1 MKLYSLTSS
10 LIKQL
15 FVFKLSDLKDSKAL
29 LFSLIYLALVILLS
43 NYFFIDLVQFFKTVA
58 NLIDP
63 SIDGN
68 QYLWLSI
75 VLFAFSLI
83 YVFLKSLLETLLKIL
98 LRNKIQVIQFK
109 ASLVCFF
116 VVSVIIATSVLACSN
131 KVNSEF
137 NKSSL
142 DIRTIQNIDK
152 LALTNNVDY
161 KLYVSKVPYLY
172 QKANLKVE
180 PYVLSFDG
188 IALKNEEQLVVTRPN
203 DPHFFLIAHG
213 YKFCKISDNTAFFVK
228 GDKLE
233 TTLENAGFILTDYY
247 FKKSINLKKLAK
259 LNHLK
264 FTEDKSIYIESTKK
278 SIKKTEL
285 EYLIKGNYLI
295 KLELAYNHEINN
307 EDLATFKLTA
317 SNKQI
322 TIYTTSINK
331 NACTDNKCKLIIPL
345 EIKENYHGVE
355 FLVEPLNNNSL
366 YLSQLEY
373 SKLQN

>member
-1 MKLYSLTSS
+1 MKYVFLISSKIKTLFLFNITAINSSKSLAFAILYISS
-10 LIKQL
+10 IICLSSCF
-15 FVFKLSDLKDSKAL
+15 FV
-29 LFSLIYLALVILLS
+29 
-43 NYFFIDLVQFFKTVA
+43 DLVEFFKTAA

-63 SIDGN
+63 YIGGN
-68 QYLWLSI
+68 HYIWFFI
-75 VLFAFSLI
+75 VLLSCVLI
-83 YVFLKSLLETLLKIL
+83 YIFLKSLLEVLLKIFFRNNIQSIQIKFSFISFIIVAVIIVTGL
-98 LRNKIQVIQFK
+98 LACFNKIN
-109 ASLVCFF
+109 SE
-116 VVSVIIATSVLACSN
+116 LALRKHDIVTIRKINNLLSN
-131 KVNSEF
+131 K
-137 NKSSL
+137 K
-142 DIRTIQNIDK
+142 
-152 LALTNNVDY
+152 VDY

-233 TTLENAGFILTDYY
+233 TTLEKAGFLLTDYY
-247 FKKSINLKKLAK
+247 FKKSINLKKQAK

-264 FTEDKSIYIESTKK
+264 FTEDKGIYIESTKK
-278 SIKKTEL
+278 SIKKTEH

-295 KLELAYNHEINN
+295 KLELAFNQEINN
-307 EDLATFKLTA
+307 GELATFKLTA

-355 FLVEPLNNNSL
+355 FLVEPLNNNSF

>member
-1 MKLYSLTSS
+1 MKYVFLISSKIKTLFLFNITAINSSKSLAFAILYISS
-10 LIKQL
+10 IICLSSCF
-15 FVFKLSDLKDSKAL
+15 FV
-29 LFSLIYLALVILLS
+29 
-43 NYFFIDLVQFFKTVA
+43 DLVEFFKTAA

-63 SIDGN
+63 YIGGN
-68 QYLWLSI
+68 HYIWFFI
-75 VLFAFSLI
+75 VLLSFVLI
-83 YVFLKSLLETLLKIL
+83 YIFLKSLLEVLLKIFFRNNIQSIQIKFSFISFIIVAVIIVTGL
-98 LRNKIQVIQFK
+98 LACFNKIN
-109 ASLVCFF
+109 SE
-116 VVSVIIATSVLACSN
+116 LALRKHDIVTIRKINNLLSN
-131 KVNSEF
+131 K
-137 NKSSL
+137 K
-142 DIRTIQNIDK
+142 
-152 LALTNNVDY
+152 VDY

-233 TTLENAGFILTDYY
+233 TTLENAGFLLTDYY

-264 FTEDKSIYIESTKK
+264 FTEDKGIYIESTKK

-322 TIYTTSINK
+322 TLYTTSINK
-331 NACTDNKCKLIIPL
+331 NSCTDNKCKLIIPL

-355 FLVEPLNNNSL
+355 FLVESLNNNSL
-366 YLSQLEY
+366 YLSLLEY

>member
-1 MKLYSLTSS
+1 MKYVFLISSKIKTLFLFNITAINSSKSLAFAILYISS
-10 LIKQL
+10 IICLSSCF
-15 FVFKLSDLKDSKAL
+15 FV
-29 LFSLIYLALVILLS
+29 
-43 NYFFIDLVQFFKTVA
+43 DLVEFFKTAA

-63 SIDGN
+63 YIGGN
-68 QYLWLSI
+68 HYIWFFI
-75 VLFAFSLI
+75 VLLSCVLI
-83 YVFLKSLLETLLKIL
+83 YIFLKSLLEVLLKIFFRNNIQSIQIKFSFISFIIVAVIIVTGL
-98 LRNKIQVIQFK
+98 LACFNKIN
-109 ASLVCFF
+109 SE
-116 VVSVIIATSVLACSN
+116 LALRKHDIVTIRKINNLLSN
-131 KVNSEF
+131 K
-137 NKSSL
+137 K
-142 DIRTIQNIDK
+142 
-152 LALTNNVDY
+152 VDY

-233 TTLENAGFILTDYY
+233 TTLENAGFLLTDYY

-264 FTEDKSIYIESTKK
+264 FTEDKGIYIESTKK

-322 TIYTTSINK
+322 TLYTTSINK
-331 NACTDNKCKLIIPL
+331 NSCTDNKCKLIIPL

-355 FLVEPLNNNSL
+355 FLVESLNNNSL
-366 YLSQLEY
+366 YLSLLEY

>member
-1 MKLYSLTSS
+1 MKYVFLISSKIKTLFLFNITAINSSKSLAFAILYISS
-10 LIKQL
+10 IICLSSCF
-15 FVFKLSDLKDSKAL
+15 FV
-29 LFSLIYLALVILLS
+29 
-43 NYFFIDLVQFFKTVA
+43 DLVEFFKTAA

-63 SIDGN
+63 YIGGN
-68 QYLWLSI
+68 HYIWFFI
-75 VLFAFSLI
+75 VLLSCVLI
-83 YVFLKSLLETLLKIL
+83 YIFLKSLLEVLLKIFFRNNIQSIQIKFSFISFIIVAVIIVTGL
-98 LRNKIQVIQFK
+98 LACFNKIN
-109 ASLVCFF
+109 SE
-116 VVSVIIATSVLACSN
+116 LALRKHDIVTIRKINNLLSN
-131 KVNSEF
+131 K
-137 NKSSL
+137 K
-142 DIRTIQNIDK
+142 
-152 LALTNNVDY
+152 VDY

-233 TTLENAGFILTDYY
+233 TTLEKAGFLLTDYY
-247 FKKSINLKKLAK
+247 FKKSINLKKQAK

-264 FTEDKSIYIESTKK
+264 FTEDKGIYIESTKK
-278 SIKKTEL
+278 SIKKTEH

-295 KLELAYNHEINN
+295 KLELAFNQEINN
-307 EDLATFKLTA
+307 GELATFKLTA

>member
-1 MKLYSLTSS
+1 MKYVFLISSKIKTLFLFNITAINSSKSLAFAILYISS
-10 LIKQL
+10 IICLSSCF
-15 FVFKLSDLKDSKAL
+15 FV
-29 LFSLIYLALVILLS
+29 
-43 NYFFIDLVQFFKTVA
+43 DLVEFFKTAA

-63 SIDGN
+63 YIGGN
-68 QYLWLSI
+68 HYIWFFI
-75 VLFAFSLI
+75 VLLSFVLI
-83 YVFLKSLLETLLKIL
+83 YIFLKSLLEVLLKIFFRNNIQSIQIKFSFISFIIVAVIIVTGL
-98 LRNKIQVIQFK
+98 LACFNKIN
-109 ASLVCFF
+109 SE
-116 VVSVIIATSVLACSN
+116 LALRKHDIVTIRKINNLLSN
-131 KVNSEF
+131 K
-137 NKSSL
+137 K
-142 DIRTIQNIDK
+142 
-152 LALTNNVDY
+152 VDY

-233 TTLENAGFILTDYY
+233 TTLENAGFLLTDYY

-264 FTEDKSIYIESTKK
+264 FTEDKGIYIESTKK
-278 SIKKTEL
+278 SIKKTEH

-295 KLELAYNHEINN
+295 KLELAFNQEINN
-307 EDLATFKLTA
+307 GELATFKLTA

-355 FLVEPLNNNSL
+355 FLVEPLNSNSL

>member
-1 MKLYSLTSS
+1 MKYVFLISSKIKTLFLFNITAINSSKSLAFAILYISS
-10 LIKQL
+10 IICLSSCF
-15 FVFKLSDLKDSKAL
+15 FV
-29 LFSLIYLALVILLS
+29 
-43 NYFFIDLVQFFKTVA
+43 DLVEFFKTAA

-63 SIDGN
+63 YIGGN
-68 QYLWLSI
+68 HYIWFFI
-75 VLFAFSLI
+75 VLLSFVLI
-83 YVFLKSLLETLLKIL
+83 YIFLKSLLEVLLKIFFRNNIQSIQIKFSFISFIIVAVIIVTGL
-98 LRNKIQVIQFK
+98 LACFNKIN
-109 ASLVCFF
+109 SE
-116 VVSVIIATSVLACSN
+116 LALRKHDIVTIRKINNLLSN
-131 KVNSEF
+131 K
-137 NKSSL
+137 K
-142 DIRTIQNIDK
+142 
-152 LALTNNVDY
+152 VDY

-233 TTLENAGFILTDYY
+233 TTLENAGFLLTDYY

-264 FTEDKSIYIESTKK
+264 FTEDKGIYIESTKK

-322 TIYTTSINK
+322 TLYTTSINK
-331 NACTDNKCKLIIPL
+331 NSCTDNKCKLIIPL

-355 FLVEPLNNNSL
+355 FLVESLNCMRL
-366 YLSQLEY
+366 VCQRC
-373 SKLQN
+373 

>member
-1 MKLYSLTSS
+1 MKYVFLISSKIKTLFLFNITAINSSKSLAFAILYISS
-10 LIKQL
+10 IICLSSCF
-15 FVFKLSDLKDSKAL
+15 FV
-29 LFSLIYLALVILLS
+29 
-43 NYFFIDLVQFFKTVA
+43 DLVEFFKTAA

-63 SIDGN
+63 YIGGN
-68 QYLWLSI
+68 HYIWFFI
-75 VLFAFSLI
+75 VLLSCVLI
-83 YVFLKSLLETLLKIL
+83 YIFLKSLLEVLLKIFFRNNIQSIQIKFSFISFIIVAVIIVTGL
-98 LRNKIQVIQFK
+98 LACFNKIN
-109 ASLVCFF
+109 SE
-116 VVSVIIATSVLACSN
+116 LALRKHDIVTIRKINNLLSN
-131 KVNSEF
+131 K
-137 NKSSL
+137 K
-142 DIRTIQNIDK
+142 
-152 LALTNNVDY
+152 VDY

-233 TTLENAGFILTDYY
+233 TTLENAGFLLTDYY

-264 FTEDKSIYIESTKK
+264 FTEDKGIYIESTKK

-331 NACTDNKCKLIIPL
+331 NSCTDNKCKLIIPL

-355 FLVEPLNNNSL
+355 FLVESLNNNSL
-366 YLSQLEY
+366 YLSLLEY